1 MTEKKVPAFRPYLP
15 IIIVFILV
23 SGVSIVFA
31 GAMDKKGIDS
41 SILIGGNIV
50 LFLVTIL
57 SYLFY
62 RKAIVSGNTQLF
74 LRNVYS
80 GMFIKFFA
88 CLIGA
93 FCYILFAGKNV
104 NTGALFGLMFLYMV
118 YTFLEISG
126 VLRQSDNLK
135 PGANG

>member
-1 MTEKKVPAFRPYLP
+1 M
-15 IIIVFILV
+15 IVFVLI
-23 SGVSIVFA
+23 SAISIVFS
-31 GAMDKKGIDS
+31 GAMEKKGIDS
-41 SILIGGNIV
+41 TILIGGNIV
-50 LFLVTIL
+50 LFIVTML

-62 RKAIVSGNTQLF
+62 RKAIISGNTQVF

-88 CLIGA
+88 CLIAA
-93 FCYILFAGKNV
+93 FCYIFFAGRNV

-126 VLRQSDNLK
+126 VLKQSNNLK
-135 PGANG
+135 PRANG